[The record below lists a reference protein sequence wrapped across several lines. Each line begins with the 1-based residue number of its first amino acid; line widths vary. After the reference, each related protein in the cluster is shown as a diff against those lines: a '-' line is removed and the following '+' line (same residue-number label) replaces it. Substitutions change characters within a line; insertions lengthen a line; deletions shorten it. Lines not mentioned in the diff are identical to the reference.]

1 MEPALCDSPTPVPQA
16 KRPGIEE
23 ERMARELSQFET
35 YLVHEFVED
44 YVDGIM
50 SRRDMMPST

>member
-1 MEPALCDSPTPVPQA
+1 MP
-16 KRPGIEE
+16 
-23 ERMARELSQFET
+23 RELSQFER

-50 SRRDMMPST
+50 SRRDMMPSA